1 MQIYATIDTNVLVS
15 ALYKADSN
23 PAKILSFVQDGLIIP
38 LLHHD
43 IIEEYIDVLSRK
55 KFNFNPHIVAELIK
69 ELIKRGKM
77 ISEISS
83 AITDEV
89 SDSDDAIFYAI
100 TMTTKQNFSDDTY
113 LITGNTKHFPL
124 KPFVVTPTEMLE
136 IINKTSNHN

>member
-55 KFNFNPHIVAELIK
+55 KI
-69 ELIKRGKM
+69 
-77 ISEISS
+77 
-83 AITDEV
+83 
-89 SDSDDAIFYAI
+89 
-100 TMTTKQNFSDDTY
+100 
-113 LITGNTKHFPL
+113 
-124 KPFVVTPTEMLE
+124 
-136 IINKTSNHN
+136 